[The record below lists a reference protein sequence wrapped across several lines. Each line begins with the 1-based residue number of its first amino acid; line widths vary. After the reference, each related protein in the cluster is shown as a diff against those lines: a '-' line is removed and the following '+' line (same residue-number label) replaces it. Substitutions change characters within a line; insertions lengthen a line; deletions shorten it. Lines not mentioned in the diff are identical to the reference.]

1 MAPVAA
7 GDMTGV
13 ILAGGRGQRLGGAD
27 KGLALLAGRP
37 LVEYAIEALTPQVG
51 DLFISANRNLER
63 YAAYGYRVTPDGVAG
78 YAGPL
83 AGLLSAMEIA
93 STPFVLCVPCDA
105 PAVPADLAARLHA
118 ALVRAHADLAVAHDG
133 TRLQPLFALLRRTL
147 APTLRTY
154 LEEGG
159 REAGRFMRAQAVAT
173 VDFSNQPEAFANI
186 NTPQALAAF
195 AQRLARLKNL

>member
-13 ILAGGRGQRLGGAD
+13 ILAGGRGQRMGGAD

-37 LVEYAIEALTPQVG
+37 LVEHAIAALTPQVG
-51 DLFISANRNLER
+51 ELCISANRNLER
-63 YAAYGYRVTPDGVAG
+63 YAAYGYRVIPDSVAG

-105 PAVPADLAARLHA
+105 PAVPADLAARLRA

-133 TRLQPLFALLRRTL
+133 VRLQPLFALLRRPL
-147 APTLRTY
+147 APTLRAY
-154 LEEGG
+154 LEAGG
-159 REAGRFMRAQAVAT
+159 REAGRFMRTQAAAT
-173 VDFSNQPEAFANI
+173 VDFSDQPQAFVNL
-186 NTPQALAAF
+186 NTPEDLRCLDAPAGSVPD
-195 AQRLARLKNL
+195 

>member
-7 GDMTGV
+7 ADMTGV
-13 ILAGGRGQRLGGAD
+13 ILAGGRGRRLGGAD
-27 KGLALLAGRP
+27 KGLALFAGRP
-37 LVEYAIEALTPQVG
+37 LVEHAIAALAPQVG
-51 DLFISANRNLER
+51 DLCISANRNLER
-63 YAAYGYRVTPDGVAG
+63 YATYGYRVIPDSVAG

-118 ALVRAHADLAVAHDG
+118 ALVRARADLAVAHDG
-133 TRLQPLFALLRRTL
+133 TRLQPLFALLRRAL
-147 APTLRTY
+147 APALRAY

-159 REAGRFMRAQAVAT
+159 REAGRFMRTQAAAIA
-173 VDFSNQPEAFANI
+173 DFSDQPQAFANI
-186 NTPQALAAF
+186 NTPQAF
-195 AQRLARLKNL
+195 AQRLGS